1 MKKKS
6 LGTGAQ
12 SMHPIRRGSVS
23 SPAKKDPIMLPEM
36 IGTPMVEIPMVEVP
50 LYKNSNIPSSMQG
63 DDAPEFQT
71 EEDEIEYGILHRD
84 FMAFN
89 K

>member
-1 MKKKS
+1 
-6 LGTGAQ
+6 
-12 SMHPIRRGSVS
+12 
-23 SPAKKDPIMLPEM
+23 
-36 IGTPMVEIPMVEVP
+36 MVEIPMVEVP

-89 K
+89 KQPDPVMDMTGQNNNATILEVVEEEEDGTILRKQEK